1 MEHGNVVISYN
12 LPDTSDV
19 QKLEALVEGL
29 PAIEMWGVTRPYS
42 KLDPGTVAMTA
53 WGALDSFEGIDE
65 ARIIEF
71 YGAYARNRRSEETA
85 RFGPIPCG
93 QLEVPAMTV
102 DEETQYTA
110 TLNTNQ
116 GAIVIELFAKEAPKT
131 VNNFITLAR
140 DGFYDGTIFHR
151 VIDKFMIQGGD
162 PTGTG
167 TGGPGYSFED
177 EFHPSLAFDS
187 EGILAMANSGPGT
200 NGSQFFITVAPT
212 PWLTGAHTIFG
223 RVQEGQDVV
232 TAISTVPKDPGDKP
246 LSDVVIQGI
255 VIQETSP

>member
-1 MEHGNVVISYN
+1 
-12 LPDTSDV
+12 
-19 QKLEALVEGL
+19 
-29 PAIEMWGVTRPYS
+29 
-42 KLDPGTVAMTA
+42 
-53 WGALDSFEGIDE
+53 
-65 ARIIEF
+65 
-71 YGAYARNRRSEETA
+71 
-85 RFGPIPCG
+85 
-93 QLEVPAMTV
+93 MTV